1 MTGRFTYLGN
11 DLERDCPMPSTS
23 SSATFDIVIEGMTC
37 ASCVRRVEKAIAAA
51 PGVVQAAVNLA
62 TERAQVAFEGPANLP
77 PVLAAIASAGYG
89 AHVVEEDRAEDPERT
104 ARKAEIATLRRDLVL
119 AALLTAPVFLVEMGG
134 HLVPALHHVIQMNW
148 GQWNWYAQFV
158 LISLV
163 LFGPGLRFFVRGIP
177 ALLRGAPDMNALV
190 SLGAG
195 AAWLFSV
202 VATFL
207 PAALPE
213 GTAYVYFE
221 AAGVIVTL
229 ILLGRYLE
237 ARAKGETSEA
247 IRKLAGLQAKTAL
260 RLRDGSE
267 TEVPIAELRPGD
279 IIRVRPGEKIAV
291 DGEIVEGSSY
301 VDESMLSGEA
311 IPVTKGIGDE
321 VIGGTLNK
329 TGSFSFRATKV
340 GSQTVLAQ
348 IIRMVEAAQGAKLPI
363 QALVDKVTAWF
374 VPAVIAI
381 AALTFIAWLLLGPSP
396 ALTFALVN
404 AVAVLIIA
412 CPCAMGLATPT
423 SIMVATG
430 RAAELGV
437 LFRRGDALQS
447 LRDVGIVAF
456 DKTGTL
462 TQGKPAV
469 TDIETAPGFSEN
481 EALALLASVEAR
493 SEHPLAT
500 AIVEAARDRNID
512 IPAATG
518 FEAIPGRGASA
529 QVDGRKISIGSA
541 RWMAEQGIDAGRL
554 SARAHTL
561 GAQAKTPL
569 FAVVDGRIAAVVAV
583 ADPIK
588 PTAKAAVA
596 ALKALGIEVAMVTGD
611 SRQTA
616 QAIAARLGIET
627 VEADV
632 LPDGK
637 AQTVKR
643 LAADSRKIAFVGD
656 GINDAPALA
665 TADVG
670 IAIGT
675 GTDVAIESAAV
686 VLMAGDPNGVVKAI
700 GLSRATMRNIA
711 QNLFWAF
718 AYNIALIPVAA
729 GALYAVNGTLLSPML
744 AAGAMALSS
753 VFVVTNALRLRGFH
767 PADSAARASGKKYV
781 KLSN

>member
-1 MTGRFTYLGN
+1 MSPTL
-11 DLERDCPMPSTS
+11 S
-23 SSATFDIVIEGMTC
+23 SPTLSPATFDIAIEGMTC
-37 ASCVRRVEKAIAAA
+37 ASCVRRVEKAIAAT

-62 TERAQVAFEGPANLP
+62 TERAQVSFEGPVNLP
-77 PVLAAIASAGYG
+77 PVLAAIAKAGYG
-89 AHVVEEDRAEDPERT
+89 AHVIEDDHAEDPERT
-104 ARKAEIATLRRDLVL
+104 ARKAEIATLRRDLAL
-119 AALLTAPVFLVEMGG
+119 AAVLTIPVFLVEMGG
-134 HLVPALHHVIQMNW
+134 HLIPALHHTIQMNL

-163 LFGPGLRFFVRGIP
+163 LFGPGLRFFVKGIP

-190 SLGAG
+190 ALGAG

-213 GTAYVYFE
+213 GTAYVYYE

-267 TEVPIAELRPGD
+267 TEVPIAELQPGD
-279 IIRVRPGEKIAV
+279 VIRVRPGEKIAV

-301 VDESMLSGEA
+301 VDESMISGEA
-311 IPVTKGIGDE
+311 IPVTKGVGAE
-321 VIGGTLNK
+321 VIGGTINK
-329 TGSFSFRATKV
+329 TGSFAFRATKV
-340 GSQTVLAQ
+340 GSQTLLAQ

-381 AALTFIAWLLLGPSP
+381 ATLTFIAWLLLGPNP

-437 LFRRGDALQS
+437 LFRRGDALQG
-447 LRDVGIVAF
+447 LRDVKIVAF
-456 DKTGTL
+456 DKTGTI
-462 TQGKPAV
+462 TQGEPAV

-481 EALALLASVEAR
+481 EVLALLASVEAR

-500 AIVEAARDRNID
+500 AVVKAARERKLAIP
-512 IPAATG
+512 PAAA
-518 FEAIPGRGASA
+518 FEAIPGRGAFA
-529 QVDGRKISIGSA
+529 LVDGRKVAIGSS
-541 RWMAEQGIDAGRL
+541 RWMAEQGIDAGAL
-554 SARAHTL
+554 AARAEAL
-561 GAQAKTPL
+561 GEQAKTPL
-569 FAVVDGRIAAVVAV
+569 FAAVDGRIAAVIAV

-596 ALKALGIEVAMVTGD
+596 ALKALGLEVAMVTGD
-611 SRQTA
+611 ARRTA

-627 VEADV
+627 IEAEV

-637 AQTVKR
+637 AEIVQR
-643 LAADSRKIAFVGD
+643 IAARGGKIAFVGD

-700 GLSRATMRNIA
+700 GLSRATMRNIG

-753 VFVVTNALRLRGFH
+753 VFVVTNALRLKSYR
-767 PADSAARASGKKYV
+767 PAAPSTQAIGTHALNS
-781 KLSN
+781 SN

>member
-1 MTGRFTYLGN
+1 MSPTL
-11 DLERDCPMPSTS
+11 S
-23 SSATFDIVIEGMTC
+23 SPTLSPATFDIAIEGMTC
-37 ASCVRRVEKAIAAA
+37 ASCVRRVEKAIAAT

-62 TERAQVAFEGPANLP
+62 TERAQVSFEGPVNLP
-77 PVLAAIASAGYG
+77 PVLAAIAKAGYG
-89 AHVVEEDRAEDPERT
+89 AHVIEDDHAEDPERT
-104 ARKAEIATLRRDLVL
+104 ARKAEIATLRRDLAL
-119 AALLTAPVFLVEMGG
+119 AAVLTIPVFLVEMGG
-134 HLVPALHHVIQMNW
+134 HLIPALHHTIQMNL

-163 LFGPGLRFFVRGIP
+163 LFGPGLRFFVKGIP

-190 SLGAG
+190 ALGAG

-213 GTAYVYFE
+213 GTAYVYYE

-267 TEVPIAELRPGD
+267 TEVPIAELQPGD

-301 VDESMLSGEA
+301 VDESMISGEA
-311 IPVTKGIGDE
+311 IPVTKGVGAE
-321 VIGGTLNK
+321 VIGGTINK
-329 TGSFSFRATKV
+329 TGSFAFRATKV
-340 GSQTVLAQ
+340 GSQTLLAQ

-381 AALTFIAWLLLGPSP
+381 ATLTFIAWLLLGPNP

-437 LFRRGDALQS
+437 LFRRGDALQG
-447 LRDVGIVAF
+447 LRDVKIVAF
-456 DKTGTL
+456 DKTGTI
-462 TQGKPAV
+462 TQGEPAV

-481 EALALLASVEAR
+481 EVLALLASVEAR

-500 AIVEAARDRNID
+500 AVVKAARERKLAIP
-512 IPAATG
+512 PAAA
-518 FEAIPGRGASA
+518 FEAIPGRGAFA
-529 QVDGRKISIGSA
+529 LVDGRKVAIGSS
-541 RWMAEQGIDAGRL
+541 RWMAEQGIDAGAL
-554 SARAHTL
+554 AARAEAL
-561 GAQAKTPL
+561 GEQAKTPL
-569 FAVVDGRIAAVVAV
+569 FAAVDGRIAAVIAV

-596 ALKALGIEVAMVTGD
+596 ALKALGLEVAMVTGD
-611 SRQTA
+611 ARRTA

-627 VEADV
+627 IEAEV

-637 AQTVKR
+637 AEIVQR
-643 LAADSRKIAFVGD
+643 IAARGGKIAFVGD

-700 GLSRATMRNIA
+700 GLSRATMRNIG

-753 VFVVTNALRLRGFH
+753 VFVVTNALRLKSYR
-767 PADSAARASGKKYV
+767 PAAPSTQAIGTHALNS
-781 KLSN
+781 SN

>member
-1 MTGRFTYLGN
+1 MSPTL
-11 DLERDCPMPSTS
+11 S
-23 SSATFDIVIEGMTC
+23 SPTLSPATFDIAIEGMTC
-37 ASCVRRVEKAIAAA
+37 ASCVRRVEKAIAAT

-62 TERAQVAFEGPANLP
+62 TERAQVSFEGPVNLP
-77 PVLAAIASAGYG
+77 PVLAAIAKAGYG
-89 AHVVEEDRAEDPERT
+89 AHVIEDDHAEDPERT
-104 ARKAEIATLRRDLVL
+104 ARKAEIATLRRDLAL
-119 AALLTAPVFLVEMGG
+119 AAVLTIPVFLVEMGG
-134 HLVPALHHVIQMNW
+134 HLIPALHHTIQMNL

-163 LFGPGLRFFVRGIP
+163 LFGPGLRFFVKGIP

-207 PAALPE
+207 PAALPA
-213 GTAYVYFE
+213 GTAYVYYE

-267 TEVPIAELRPGD
+267 TEVPIAELQPGD

-301 VDESMLSGEA
+301 VDESMISGEA
-311 IPVTKGIGDE
+311 IPVTKGVGAE
-321 VIGGTLNK
+321 VIGGTINK

-340 GSQTVLAQ
+340 GSQTLLAQ

-381 AALTFIAWLLLGPSP
+381 ATLTFIAWLLLGPSP

-437 LFRRGDALQS
+437 LFRRGDALQG
-447 LRDVGIVAF
+447 LRDVKIVAF

-462 TQGKPAV
+462 TQGEPAV

-481 EALALLASVEAR
+481 EVLALLASVEAR

-500 AIVEAARDRNID
+500 AVVKAARERKLAIP
-512 IPAATG
+512 PAAA
-518 FEAIPGRGASA
+518 FEAIPGRGAFA
-529 QVDGRKISIGSA
+529 LVDGRKVAIGSA
-541 RWMAEQGIDAGRL
+541 RWMAEQGIDAGAL
-554 SARAHTL
+554 AARAEAL
-561 GAQAKTPL
+561 GEQAKTPL
-569 FAVVDGRIAAVVAV
+569 FAAVDGRIAAVIAV

-596 ALKALGIEVAMVTGD
+596 ALKALGLEVAMVTGD
-611 SRQTA
+611 ARRTA

-627 VEADV
+627 IEAEV

-637 AQTVKR
+637 AEIVQR
-643 LAADSRKIAFVGD
+643 LAAKGGKIAFVGD

-700 GLSRATMRNIA
+700 GLSRATMRNIG

-753 VFVVTNALRLRGFH
+753 VFVVTNALRLKSYR
-767 PADSAARASGKKYV
+767 PADSSTQAIGTHALNS
-781 KLSN
+781 SN

>member
-1 MTGRFTYLGN
+1 
-11 DLERDCPMPSTS
+11 MPSTS

>member
-1 MTGRFTYLGN
+1 
-11 DLERDCPMPSTS
+11 MPSTS
-23 SSATFDIVIEGMTC
+23 SSATFDIAIEGMTC

-134 HLVPALHHVIQMNW
+134 HLVPALHHAIQMNW
-148 GQWNWYAQFV
+148 GQWNWYVQFV

-291 DGEIVEGSSY
+291 DGEVVEGSSL

-554 SARAHTL
+554 SARADTL

-569 FAVVDGRIAAVVAV
+569 FAAVDGRIAAVVAV

-611 SRQTA
+611 SRKTA
-616 QAIAARLGIET
+616 QAIAASLGIET
-627 VEADV
+627 VETDV

-643 LAADSRKIAFVGD
+643 LAADGRKIAFVGD

-767 PADSAARASGKKYV
+767 PADSAARAIGKKYV

>member
-1 MTGRFTYLGN
+1 MSPTL
-11 DLERDCPMPSTS
+11 S
-23 SSATFDIVIEGMTC
+23 SPTLSPATFDIAIEGMTC
-37 ASCVRRVEKAIAAA
+37 ASCVRRVEKAIAAT

-62 TERAQVAFEGPANLP
+62 TERAQVAFEGPVNLP
-77 PVLAAIASAGYG
+77 PVLAAIAKAGYG
-89 AHVVEEDRAEDPERT
+89 AHVIEEDHAEDPERT
-104 ARKAEIATLRRDLVL
+104 ARKAEIATLRRDLAL
-119 AALLTAPVFLVEMGG
+119 AALLTIPVFLVEMGG
-134 HLVPALHHVIQMNW
+134 HLIPALHHAVQMNL
-148 GQWNWYAQFV
+148 GRWNWYAQFV

-163 LFGPGLRFFVRGIP
+163 LFGPGLRFFVKGIP

-291 DGEIVEGSSY
+291 DGEIVEGSSF
-301 VDESMLSGEA
+301 VDESMISGEA
-311 IPVTKGIGDE
+311 IPVTKGVGAE
-321 VIGGTLNK
+321 VIGGTINK

-340 GSQTVLAQ
+340 GSQTLLAQ

-381 AALTFIAWLLLGPSP
+381 ATLTFIAWLLFGPSP

-447 LRDVGIVAF
+447 LRDVEIVAF

-462 TQGKPAV
+462 TQGEPAV

-481 EALALLASVEAR
+481 EVLALLASVEAR

-500 AIVEAARDRNID
+500 AIVKAAHERSLD
-512 IPAATG
+512 IPPAAA

-529 QVDGRKISIGSA
+529 VVDGRKVAIGST
-541 RWMAEQGIDAGRL
+541 RWMVEQGIDAGTL
-554 SARAHTL
+554 TARAEVL
-561 GAQAKTPL
+561 GEQAKTPL
-569 FAVVDGRIAAVVAV
+569 FAAVDGRIAAVIAV

-596 ALKALGIEVAMVTGD
+596 ALKALGLEVAMVTGD
-611 SRQTA
+611 TRRTA

-627 VEADV
+627 VEAEI

-637 AQTVKR
+637 AQIVQR
-643 LAADSRKIAFVGD
+643 LAARVGKIAFVGD

-686 VLMAGDPNGVVKAI
+686 VLMAGDPNGVVRAI
-700 GLSRATMRNIA
+700 GLSRATMRNIG

-718 AYNIALIPVAA
+718 AYNIALIPIAA

-753 VFVVTNALRLRGFH
+753 VFVVTNALRLKGYQ
-767 PADSAARASGKKYV
+767 PTASTISTMGAQV
-781 KLSN
+781 LNSSN

>member
-1 MTGRFTYLGN
+1 MSPTL
-11 DLERDCPMPSTS
+11 S
-23 SSATFDIVIEGMTC
+23 SPTLSPATFDIAIEGMTC
-37 ASCVRRVEKAIAAA
+37 ASCVRRVEKAIAAT

-62 TERAQVAFEGPANLP
+62 TERAQVSFEGPVNLP
-77 PVLAAIASAGYG
+77 PVLAAIAKAGYG
-89 AHVVEEDRAEDPERT
+89 AHVIEDDHAEDPERT
-104 ARKAEIATLRRDLVL
+104 ARKAEIATLRRDLAL
-119 AALLTAPVFLVEMGG
+119 AAVLTIPVFLVEMGG
-134 HLVPALHHVIQMNW
+134 HLIPALHHTVQMNL

-163 LFGPGLRFFVRGIP
+163 LFGPGLRFFVKGIP

-190 SLGAG
+190 ALGAG

-213 GTAYVYFE
+213 GTAYVYYE

-267 TEVPIAELRPGD
+267 TEVPIAELQPGD

-301 VDESMLSGEA
+301 VDESMISGEA
-311 IPVTKGIGDE
+311 IPVTKGVGAE
-321 VIGGTLNK
+321 VIGGTINK
-329 TGSFSFRATKV
+329 TGSFAFRATKV
-340 GSQTVLAQ
+340 GSQTLLAQ

-381 AALTFIAWLLLGPSP
+381 ATLTFIAWLLLGPNP

-437 LFRRGDALQS
+437 LFRRGDALQG
-447 LRDVGIVAF
+447 LRDVKIVAF

-462 TQGKPAV
+462 TQGEPAV

-481 EALALLASVEAR
+481 EVLALLASVEAR

-500 AIVEAARDRNID
+500 AVVKAARERKLAIP
-512 IPAATG
+512 PAAA
-518 FEAIPGRGASA
+518 FEAIPGRGALA
-529 QVDGRKISIGSA
+529 LVDGRKVAIGSS
-541 RWMAEQGIDAGRL
+541 RWMAEQGIDAGAL
-554 SARAHTL
+554 AARAEAL
-561 GAQAKTPL
+561 GEQAKTPL
-569 FAVVDGRIAAVVAV
+569 FAAVDGRIAAVIAV

-611 SRQTA
+611 ARRTA

-627 VEADV
+627 IEAEV

-637 AQTVKR
+637 AEIVQR
-643 LAADSRKIAFVGD
+643 LAARGGKIAFVGD

-700 GLSRATMRNIA
+700 GLSRATMRNIG

-753 VFVVTNALRLRGFH
+753 VFVVTNALRLKSYR
-767 PADSAARASGKKYV
+767 PAAPSTQAIGTHALNS
-781 KLSN
+781 SN

>member
-1 MTGRFTYLGN
+1 MSPTL
-11 DLERDCPMPSTS
+11 S
-23 SSATFDIVIEGMTC
+23 SPTLSPATFDIAIEGMTC
-37 ASCVRRVEKAIAAA
+37 ASCVRRVEKAIAAT

-62 TERAQVAFEGPANLP
+62 TERAQVSFEGPVNLP
-77 PVLAAIASAGYG
+77 PVLAAIAKAGYG
-89 AHVVEEDRAEDPERT
+89 AHVIEDDHAEDPERT
-104 ARKAEIATLRRDLVL
+104 ARKAEIATLRRDLAL
-119 AALLTAPVFLVEMGG
+119 AAVLTIPVFLVEMGG
-134 HLVPALHHVIQMNW
+134 HLIPALHHTIQMNL

-163 LFGPGLRFFVRGIP
+163 LFGPGLRFFVKGIP

-190 SLGAG
+190 ALGAG

-207 PAALPE
+207 PAALPA
-213 GTAYVYFE
+213 GTAYVYYE

-267 TEVPIAELRPGD
+267 TEVPIAELQPGD

-301 VDESMLSGEA
+301 VDESMISGEA
-311 IPVTKGIGDE
+311 IPVTKGVGAE
-321 VIGGTLNK
+321 VIGGTINK

-340 GSQTVLAQ
+340 GSQTLLAQ

-381 AALTFIAWLLLGPSP
+381 ATLTFIAWLLLGPSP

-447 LRDVGIVAF
+447 LRDVKIVAF

-462 TQGKPAV
+462 TQGEPAV

-481 EALALLASVEAR
+481 EVLALLASVEAR

-500 AIVEAARDRNID
+500 AVVKAARERKLAIP
-512 IPAATG
+512 PAAA
-518 FEAIPGRGASA
+518 FEAIPGRGAFA
-529 QVDGRKISIGSA
+529 LVDGRKVAIGSA
-541 RWMAEQGIDAGRL
+541 RWMAEQGIDAGAL
-554 SARAHTL
+554 AARAEAL
-561 GAQAKTPL
+561 GEQAKTPL
-569 FAVVDGRIAAVVAV
+569 FAAVDGRIAAVIAV

-596 ALKALGIEVAMVTGD
+596 ALKALGLEVAMVTGD
-611 SRQTA
+611 ARRTA

-627 VEADV
+627 IEAEV

-637 AQTVKR
+637 AEIVQR
-643 LAADSRKIAFVGD
+643 LAARGGKIAFVGD

-700 GLSRATMRNIA
+700 GLSRATMRNIG

-729 GALYAVNGTLLSPML
+729 GALYVVNGTLLSPML

-753 VFVVTNALRLRGFH
+753 VFVVTNALRLKSYR
-767 PADSAARASGKKYV
+767 PADSSTQAIGTHALNS
-781 KLSN
+781 SN

>member
-1 MTGRFTYLGN
+1 LS
-11 DLERDCPMPSTS
+11 P
-23 SSATFDIVIEGMTC
+23 ATFDIAIEGMTC
-37 ASCVRRVEKAIAAA
+37 ASCVRRVEKAIAAT

-62 TERAQVAFEGPANLP
+62 TERAQVSFEGPVNLP
-77 PVLAAIASAGYG
+77 PVLAAIAKAGYG
-89 AHVVEEDRAEDPERT
+89 AHVIEDDHAEDPERT
-104 ARKAEIATLRRDLVL
+104 ARKAEIATLRRDLAL
-119 AALLTAPVFLVEMGG
+119 AAVLTIPVFLVEMGG
-134 HLVPALHHVIQMNW
+134 HLIPALHHTIQMNL

-163 LFGPGLRFFVRGIP
+163 LFGPGLRFFAKGIP

-190 SLGAG
+190 ALGAG

-213 GTAYVYFE
+213 GTAYVYYE

-267 TEVPIAELRPGD
+267 TEVPIAELQPGD

-301 VDESMLSGEA
+301 VDESMISGEA
-311 IPVTKGIGDE
+311 IPVTKGVGAE
-321 VIGGTLNK
+321 VIGGTINK
-329 TGSFSFRATKV
+329 TGSFAFRATKV
-340 GSQTVLAQ
+340 GSQTLLAQ

-381 AALTFIAWLLLGPSP
+381 ATLTFIAWLLLGPSP

-437 LFRRGDALQS
+437 LFRRGDALQG
-447 LRDVGIVAF
+447 LRDVKIVAF

-462 TQGKPAV
+462 TQGEPAV

-481 EALALLASVEAR
+481 EVLALLASVEAR

-500 AIVEAARDRNID
+500 AVVKAARERKLAIP
-512 IPAATG
+512 PAAA
-518 FEAIPGRGASA
+518 FEAIPGRGAFA
-529 QVDGRKISIGSA
+529 LVDGRKVAIGSS
-541 RWMAEQGIDAGRL
+541 RWMAEQGIDAGAL
-554 SARAHTL
+554 AARAEAL
-561 GAQAKTPL
+561 GEQAKTPL
-569 FAVVDGRIAAVVAV
+569 FAAVDGRIAAVIAV

-596 ALKALGIEVAMVTGD
+596 ALKALGLEVAMVTGD
-611 SRQTA
+611 ARRTA

-627 VEADV
+627 IEAEV

-637 AQTVKR
+637 AEIVQR
-643 LAADSRKIAFVGD
+643 LAARGGKIAFVGD

-700 GLSRATMRNIA
+700 GLSRATMRNIG

-753 VFVVTNALRLRGFH
+753 VFVVTNALRLKSYR
-767 PADSAARASGKKYV
+767 PAAPSTQATGAYALNS
-781 KLSN
+781 SN

>member
-1 MTGRFTYLGN
+1 MS
-11 DLERDCPMPSTS
+11 P
-23 SSATFDIVIEGMTC
+23 ATFDIAIEGMTC
-37 ASCVRRVEKAIAAA
+37 ASCVRRVEKAIAAT

-62 TERAQVAFEGPANLP
+62 TERAQVAFEGPVNLP
-77 PVLAAIASAGYG
+77 PVLAAIAKAGYG
-89 AHVVEEDRAEDPERT
+89 AHVIEEDHAEDPERT
-104 ARKAEIATLRRDLVL
+104 ARKAEIATLRRDLAL
-119 AALLTAPVFLVEMGG
+119 AALLTIPVFLVEMGG
-134 HLVPALHHVIQMNW
+134 HLIPALHHAVQMNL
-148 GQWNWYAQFV
+148 GRWNWYAQFV

-163 LFGPGLRFFVRGIP
+163 LFGPGLRFFVKGIP

-291 DGEIVEGSSY
+291 DGEIVEGSSF
-301 VDESMLSGEA
+301 VDESMISGEA
-311 IPVTKGIGDE
+311 IPVTKGVGAE
-321 VIGGTLNK
+321 VIGGTINK

-340 GSQTVLAQ
+340 GSQTLLAQ

-381 AALTFIAWLLLGPSP
+381 ATLTFIAWLLFGPSP

-447 LRDVGIVAF
+447 LRDVEIVAF

-462 TQGKPAV
+462 TRGEPAV

-481 EALALLASVEAR
+481 EVLALLASVEAR

-500 AIVEAARDRNID
+500 AIVKAARERSLD
-512 IPAATG
+512 IPPAAA

-529 QVDGRKISIGSA
+529 VVDGRKVAIGSA
-541 RWMAEQGIDAGRL
+541 RWMVEQGIDAGAL
-554 SARAHTL
+554 AARAEVL
-561 GAQAKTPL
+561 GEQAKTPL
-569 FAVVDGRIAAVVAV
+569 FAAVDGRIAAVIAV

-596 ALKALGIEVAMVTGD
+596 ALKALGLEVAMVTGD
-611 SRQTA
+611 TRRTA

-627 VEADV
+627 VEAEV

-637 AQTVKR
+637 AQIVQR
-643 LAADSRKIAFVGD
+643 LAARVGKIAFVGD

-686 VLMAGDPNGVVKAI
+686 VLMAGDPNGVVRAI
-700 GLSRATMRNIA
+700 GLSRATMRNIG

-718 AYNIALIPVAA
+718 AYNIALIPIAA

-753 VFVVTNALRLRGFH
+753 VFVVTNALRLKGYQ
-767 PADSAARASGKKYV
+767 PTASTMPTMGMQV
-781 KLSN
+781 LNSSN